1 MKLGT
6 ARLRIIEISPS
17 QKVDTTDPHFGSQ
30 SGDLGYRIFP
40 TFGRDVGSWDY
51 GIIGSHGEGPMI
63 RQGRTAA
70 DLPQHPA
77 QRPPSSILQ
86 VALGGVC
93 TNPLPNASH
102 GIVHV
107 MTKRIGILVV
117 GHPTS
122 ATLASVLNR
131 IPSDFRHKITK
142 VLISDDHS
150 ADSTYPVG
158 PGYQQATADLPIE
171 VMENPRN
178 LGYGGHQKVGF
189 EWAIAH
195 DLDIVVLLHGD
206 GRYAPEQL
214 PALVAPLEAHEADVV
229 FGSRMLV
236 PGAARRGGMPAYK
249 YVGNRMLTTFE
260 NTVAGAQLS
269 EWHSGY
275 RAYSVNALRAV
286 PFAQNDDG
294 FNFDTQI
301 ILQCIEA
308 GQRITE
314 VPIPTYDG
322 DEICSVNGLGHARDI
337 TRNVIRYRVQKMGF
351 GEGDMAFASSDYEMK
366 LAADS
371 SHQQLLDWMG
381 RRAPGRVLDLG
392 CGDGSL
398 ATLLTKQGHTVTG
411 VDIEDPGSKA
421 TSLHQFYQGDLD
433 RGLPSDLGGPFDVV
447 LCADV
452 LEHVRRP
459 GDLFDEMAEVLAPGG
474 VILASIPNFA
484 HWYPRLRVVTGR
496 FDYDRRG
503 ILDRDH
509 VRFFTR
515 RSFERLASQH
525 KYRIVRRGAT
535 GLPVEI
541 VNRGGTGDNTPTGGL
556 RAVLARADR
565 VALAIAP
572 TLFSYQLLYELT
584 RD

>member
-1 MKLGT
+1 
-6 ARLRIIEISPS
+6 
-17 QKVDTTDPHFGSQ
+17 
-30 SGDLGYRIFP
+30 
-40 TFGRDVGSWDY
+40 
-51 GIIGSHGEGPMI
+51 
-63 RQGRTAA
+63 
-70 DLPQHPA
+70 
-77 QRPPSSILQ
+77 
-86 VALGGVC
+86 
-93 TNPLPNASH
+93 
-102 GIVHV
+102 

-117 GHPTS
+117 AYNAA
-122 ATLASVLNR
+122 ATLAGVLDR
-131 IPSDFRHKITK
+131 IPTDFRPKITK
-142 VLISDDHS
+142 VLVGDDHS
-150 ADSTYPVG
+150 TDSTYLVG
-158 PGYQQATADLPIE
+158 LGYQQTTEDLPIE
-171 VMENPRN
+171 VIRNPRN
-178 LGYGGHQKVGF
+178 LGYGGNQKVGY

-206 GRYAPEQL
+206 GQYAPEQL
-214 PALVAPLEAHEADVV
+214 PAIVAPLEADEADVV

-249 YVGNRMLTTFE
+249 YVGNRILTTFE

-275 RAYSVNALRAV
+275 RAFSVDALRAI

-314 VPIPTYDG
+314 IPIPTYYG
-322 DEICSVNGLGHARDI
+322 DEICYVNGLGYARDV
-337 TRNVIRYRVQKMGF
+337 TRDVIRYRVQKMGF
-351 GEGDMAFASSDYEMK
+351 GSGDMAFASTDYEMK

-381 RRAPGRVLDLG
+381 KRRAGRVLDLG

-398 ATLLTKQGHTVTG
+398 ATRLAKQGHVVTG
-411 VDIEDPGSKA
+411 VDIYDPGSNA
-421 TSLHQFYQGDLD
+421 TGLHRFHQGDLD
-433 RGLPSDLGGPFDVV
+433 RGLPPDLEGPFDVV

-452 LEHVRRP
+452 LEHVREP
-459 GDLFDEMAEVLAPGG
+459 GGLLDEIAEVLAPGG

-525 KYRIVRRGAT
+525 KYRIARRGAT
-535 GLPVEI
+535 GLPVEV
-541 VNRGGTGDNTPTGGL
+541 VNRGGAVDSPSTGGL
-556 RAVLARADR
+556 RAALVRADH
-565 VALAIAP
+565 VALALAP
-572 TLFSYQLLYELT
+572 SLFSYQLLYELT
-584 RD
+584 RG